1 MFTSL
6 LKNVTKEQSD
16 EDVQVQGPERVPSAG
31 VLFLWSWAVSPFW
44 YMDVFTNLEAPFTT
58 YYWDFGAS

>member
-6 LKNVTKEQSD
+6 LKNVTKDTEEQSD

-44 YMDVFTNLEAPFTT
+44 YMDVFTNPEAP
-58 YYWDFGAS
+58 